1 MAFISRSPVLA
12 LSECPPRALLTKVI
26 RGAEFDRIAAK
37 MRQCLII
44 AVASTKRTSGGKS
57 V

>member
-44 AVASTKRTSGGKS
+44 AVASKKRASGGKS